1 MSIIDYINKL
11 CVEDPRQSPFYVPK
25 VVPNPNYRIP
35 PTERVSPLREFNI
48 NGHTINAKSRK
59 EALKIAV
66 YKGIISDK
74 KKKKK

>member
-1 MSIIDYINKL
+1 MSIIDEINKL
-11 CVEDPRQSPFYVPK
+11 YVESLPYNPYYVPR
-25 VVPNPNYRIP
+25 VVMNPNYRVL
-35 PTERVSPLREFNI
+35 PTERVAPLREFNI
-48 NGHTINAKSRK
+48 NGHTIKAKSRK

>member
-1 MSIIDYINKL
+1 MSIIDYINMASVGDK
-11 CVEDPRQSPFYVPK
+11 YYGIPK
-25 VVPNPNYRIP
+25 DVPNPNYRVP

>member
-1 MSIIDYINKL
+1 MSVIDYINKL
-11 CVEDPRQSPFYVPK
+11 YVENLPQSPFYAPK
-25 VVPNPNYRIP
+25 AVPNPNYRVP
-35 PTERVSPLREFNI
+35 PTERVPPLREFNI
-48 NGHTINAKSRK
+48 NGHTIKAKSRK

>member
-1 MSIIDYINKL
+1 MSIIDYINMASVGDK
-11 CVEDPRQSPFYVPK
+11 YYGIPK
-25 VVPNPNYRIP
+25 VVPNPNYRGP